1 MLSVV
6 LDSYYGIDRH
16 IWAWGI
22 GTAFAL
28 AALIISLALIV
39 ETWRHNNYPPLR
51 RYLILVLLMVP
62 VYAIFAW
69 LGLILKNQSQYWSAP
84 LATDPAV
91 SRTTRGNL
99 DSAVVLCCNRCK
111 SWH

>member
-28 AALIISLALIV
+28 GALLISTALII
-39 ETWRHNNYPPLR
+39 ETWRHNRYPPLR
-51 RYLILVLLMVP
+51 RNLILVLLMVP
-62 VYAIFAW
+62 VYSVFAW
-69 LGLILKNQSQYWSAP
+69 LGLILKNQSQYW
-84 LATDPAV
+84 
-91 SRTTRGNL
+91 
-99 DSAVVLCCNRCK
+99 
-111 SWH
+111 